1 MTLTGR
7 RVVLGVS
14 GGIACYKTCTVAR
27 RLTEMGAAVDVVLTA
42 SAGQFIRPV
51 TFEALTGRPVA
62 TSLWDRDA
70 ALAHLSL
77 GQDTDLIVV
86 APATAHLIARAAQG
100 LADDLLT
107 ALLLAATVPVLLAPA
122 MNDRMYAHP
131 ATQANLA
138 GLMQRGWAVVGP
150 EVGPLAEGPSGRP
163 GRMSEPEKI
172 IAIAARMIRG
182 AKGPLAGKR
191 VLVTAGPTRESLDP
205 VRVVTNRSSGR
216 MGFALATAAF
226 GRGAEVT
233 LITGPTSLEPPFG
246 VDVVT
251 VESTEDLRGAMAKQ
265 VHSAEVVVMAAAPA
279 DFRVPSAATGKI
291 KRADGAVDLRLEP
304 TVDVLESTKHLRTE
318 GCLAIGFAL
327 ETSDGVENAR
337 DKLMRKGLDLIVLNM
352 ANEPGA
358 GFEEET
364 NRVTLVGADSLTELP
379 ILPKAEVAE
388 RILDAVE
395 ALA

>member
-172 IAIAARMIRG
+172 AR
-182 AKGPLAGKR
+182 A
-191 VLVTAGPTRESLDP
+191 
-205 VRVVTNRSSGR
+205 
-216 MGFALATAAF
+216 
-226 GRGAEVT
+226 
-233 LITGPTSLEPPFG
+233 
-246 VDVVT
+246 
-251 VESTEDLRGAMAKQ
+251 STPCAW
-265 VHSAEVVVMAAAPA
+265 
-279 DFRVPSAATGKI
+279 
-291 KRADGAVDLRLEP
+291 
-304 TVDVLESTKHLRTE
+304 
-318 GCLAIGFAL
+318 
-327 ETSDGVENAR
+327 
-337 DKLMRKGLDLIVLNM
+337 
-352 ANEPGA
+352 
-358 GFEEET
+358 
-364 NRVTLVGADSLTELP
+364 
-379 ILPKAEVAE
+379 
-388 RILDAVE
+388 
-395 ALA
+395 

>member
-1 MTLTGR
+1 
-7 RVVLGVS
+7 
-14 GGIACYKTCTVAR
+14 
-27 RLTEMGAAVDVVLTA
+27 
-42 SAGQFIRPV
+42 
-51 TFEALTGRPVA
+51 
-62 TSLWDRDA
+62 
-70 ALAHLSL
+70 
-77 GQDTDLIVV
+77 
-86 APATAHLIARAAQG
+86 
-100 LADDLLT
+100 
-107 ALLLAATVPVLLAPA
+107 
-122 MNDRMYAHP
+122 
-131 ATQANLA
+131 
-138 GLMQRGWAVVGP
+138 
-150 EVGPLAEGPSGRP
+150 
-163 GRMSEPEKI
+163 
-172 IAIAARMIRG
+172 
-182 AKGPLAGKR
+182 
-191 VLVTAGPTRESLDP
+191 
-205 VRVVTNRSSGR
+205 

-265 VHSAEVVVMAAAPA
+265 VHSAEVVVM
-279 DFRVPSAATGKI
+279 
-291 KRADGAVDLRLEP
+291 P